1 MVFGTAQLTSLH
13 RTTPSFMALNIAPA
27 TLPSIGRY
35 AKEIQETK
43 DVINRQRVVL
53 VQLVIYFV

>member
-1 MVFGTAQLTSLH
+1 
-13 RTTPSFMALNIAPA
+13 MALNIAPA

-53 VQLVIYFV
+53 VQLVIYFVWNYIVVSWYIANFISK